1 MINSTLLKKSIVI
14 ICLLIPLISFS
25 RQTVLDKKINI
36 QAHNESI
43 ATVLTHIEQLA
54 GVNFMY
60 MSGLFDKKKLVTIS
74 FTNTSIKVILQKLIP
89 SNEVLLYVVD
99 NKIIFYKKDEAP
111 PGKGGTT
118 YTLSPV
124 ETTKKTE
131 PEPTVKQAEPAK
143 RIIDDTV
150 KITIYDTIK
159 VTKFDTVKIT
169 RKVDHIAD
177 SSFLKGLSKIGSSG
191 FVISCFGGVHFI
203 SERFSGISNTVS
215 TKVAIGE
222 NAKKTRSEY
231 GIGIEYYWNH
241 FSIHSGLGFST
252 KKWSASYS
260 YSNIYTNTSII
271 TGYTDI
277 ISWEVKP
284 HKPQGGGFPPIIS
297 LFDST
302 ITITK
307 TPIYKKDTIKVYYK
321 GTNSASYISIP
332 LILNYNIK
340 LMGGLSA
347 TIGTGVMLHLLQ
359 NTSGYTIK
367 DNKYTLI
374 STSES
379 LRDYYLSSSCD
390 VGFSFALSKHQI
402 ISLKAAALFS
412 VTKLMKESYSA
423 QKKEHS
429 FSGILSYG
437 WKF

>member
-25 RQTVLDKKINI
+25 RQTVLDKKISL
-36 QAHNESI
+36 QAHNEPI
-43 ATVLTHIEQLA
+43 ATVLTRIEQLA

-118 YTLSPV
+118 YTLSTV
-124 ETTKKTE
+124 ETNKKTE
-131 PEPTVKQAEPAK
+131 PEPTAKQAEPVK
-143 RIIDDTV
+143 RIINDTV

-159 VTKFDTVKIT
+159 VTKFDTVKI
-169 RKVDHIAD
+169 AQ
-177 SSFLKGLSKIGSSG
+177 KIEPSNITSIPKIVTSG
-191 FVISCFGGVHFI
+191 FIVSCFGGVHFVKE
-203 SERFSGISNTVS
+203 SFSGSSNSISTI
-215 TKVAIGE
+215 VATGE
-222 NAKKTRSEY
+222 SAKKIKSEF

-241 FSIHSGLGFST
+241 ISINSGVGLST
-252 KKWSASYS
+252 KKWSTHYY
-260 YSNIYTNTSII
+260 YSNTYTNTTVII
-271 TGYTDI
+271 GYNEVITWDI
-277 ISWEVKP
+277 KV
-284 HKPQGGGFPPIIS
+284 HKPTGIPPFGGQQQ
-297 LFDST
+297 FDST
-302 ITITK
+302 KIITR
-307 TPIYKKDTIKVYYK
+307 TPIYKKDSTKVNYK

-332 LILNYNIK
+332 VILSYNFKI
-340 LMGGLSA
+340 LDMLSA

-379 LRDYYLSSSCD
+379 LRDYYLSSLSN
-390 VGFSFALSKHQI
+390 VGFSFTLSKHQI
-402 ISLKAAALFS
+402 ISIKAAALFS
-412 VTKLMKESYSA
+412 LTKLMKESYPV

>member
-1 MINSTLLKKSIVI
+1 MNNTTLLKKSIVI

-25 RQTVLDKKINI
+25 RQTVLDKKISL

-43 ATVLTHIEQLA
+43 ATVLTRIEQLA

-74 FTNTSIKVILQKLIP
+74 FTNSSIKVILQKLIP

-124 ETTKKTE
+124 ETTKKSE
-131 PEPTVKQAEPAK
+131 PELNAKQAEPVK
-143 RIIDDTV
+143 RIINDTI

-159 VTKFDTVKIT
+159 VTTFDTVKIAQ
-169 RKVDHIAD
+169 KVNQIAD
-177 SSFLKGLSKIGSSG
+177 SSYLKGLPKMVSSG
-191 FVISCFGGVHFI
+191 FIVSCFGGVHFVT
-203 SERFSGISNTVS
+203 ERFSGLSNSVS
-215 TKVAIGE
+215 TKVANGE
-222 NAKKTRSEY
+222 NAQKTRSEY
-231 GIGIEYYWNH
+231 GIGIEYYWSH
-241 FSIHSGLGFST
+241 FSIHSGLGIST

-260 YSNIYTNTSII
+260 YSYIDSILTDEYNI
-271 TGYTDI
+271 D
-277 ISWEVKP
+277 ISWSVIP
-284 HKPQGGGFPPIIS
+284 HKPPGGGFPPIGGS
-297 LFDST
+297 FWDSVKT
-302 ITITK
+302 VTK
-307 TPIYKKDTIKVYYK
+307 TPKYDKGTKTISYK
-321 GTNSASYISIP
+321 GTNAASYISIP
-332 LILNYNIK
+332 LILSYNIN
-340 LMGGLSA
+340 LIGRFSA

-379 LRDYYLSSSCD
+379 LRDYYLSSSSN
-390 VGFSFALSKHQI
+390 VGFSYALSKHQV
-402 ISLKAAALFS
+402 ISLKAVALFS
-412 VTKLMKESYSA
+412 ITKLMKETYSA